1 MDIINDDDLI
11 AARQSCR
18 ALAAEIGFG
27 YTDQSMVAAVITE
40 LARNILDY
48 AGRGEVLFHSIENGG
63 RRGMVVIARDQGPG
77 IANIKMAMQASYRVA
92 GGLGLG
98 LRGVQ
103 GLVDSVDIISGP
115 DSGTTVTARK
125 WLS

>member
-1 MDIINDDDLI
+1 MDIINDDDVT

-27 YTDQSMVAAVITE
+27 YTDQTMVAAVITE

-63 RRGMVVIARDQGPG
+63 RRDMVVIARDQGPG

-98 LRGVQ
+98 LRGLWSAGRRS
-103 GLVDSVDIISGP
+103 GLPRHIRPMWRPERPGCRP
-115 DSGTTVTARK
+115 
-125 WLS
+125 